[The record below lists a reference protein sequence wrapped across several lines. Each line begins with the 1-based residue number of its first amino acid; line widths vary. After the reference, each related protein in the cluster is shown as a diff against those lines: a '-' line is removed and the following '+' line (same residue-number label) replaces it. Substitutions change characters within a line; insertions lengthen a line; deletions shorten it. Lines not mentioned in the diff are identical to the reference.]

1 MDKNIGRYSFIAGV
15 VIAIV
20 LGLTLPINDTV
31 ATWLTSVL
39 VIMGLVV
46 GFLNITHSE
55 TKEFL
60 TLATILVV
68 IAYAGGVGYN
78 GMENRAVVGG
88 YLAGILNSILV
99 FVVPAAVVVAL

>member
-1 MDKNIGRYSFIAGV
+1 MAYLRARHHGIGSR
-15 VIAIV
+15 
-20 LGLTLPINDTV
+20 LPEHN
-31 ATWLTSVL
+31 AF
-39 VIMGLVV
+39 G
-46 GFLNITHSE
+46 N
-55 TKEFL
+55 EFL

-99 FVVPAAVVVAL
+99 FVVPAAVVVALKEMSNLAKD